1 MIYAMYYDFQ
11 EVKKIVAYKSLY
23 DMSIFDKAKAE
34 SIFLFDGSKTIY
46 YKNRDNNPYQYST
59 EEQVVIT
66 LQAVLL

>member
-34 SIFLFDGSKTIY
+34 SIFYLMAAKQFIIRIDIIIRI
-46 YKNRDNNPYQYST
+46 N
-59 EEQVVIT
+59 I
-66 LQAVLL
+66 LLRSRL